1 MKMSPYCRIFVA
13 AAAVAD
19 YTLPLPEQQK
29 IKKGEGGYE
38 LHLERAPDIVAAVAA
53 LPRHPFVV
61 GFAAETEDL
70 EKNARIK
77 LEAKDLDIVA
87 ANWVGRPDQGF
98 ESDNN
103 ALTVVWRGGGAELPL
118 ASKSCLARQL
128 IQIIAER
135 YNAQHTT

>member
-1 MKMSPYCRIFVA
+1 LTSDCHIFVA

-19 YTLPLPEQQK
+19 YTLPLPEKQK
-29 IKKGEGGYE
+29 IKKGVGGYD
-38 LHLERAPDIVAAVAA
+38 LHLERTPDIVAAVAA
-53 LPRHPFVV
+53 LPRHPYIV

-70 EKNARIK
+70 EKNARSK
-77 LEAKDLDIVA
+77 LEAKGLDMVA

-103 ALTVVWRGGGAELPL
+103 ALTVIWRGGAMELPL

-128 IQIIAER
+128 IQIITER
-135 YNAQHTT
+135 YHAQYTT